1 MTNTLTIPV
10 QLIDL
15 ALKQSI
21 QPEFKVFLAAKMVS
35 PGYITDKS
43 TEFNNLCALVG
54 FQRRTVLKHLD
65 HLVKLKWV
73 GYDRKVKRYYIRSW
87 AYFRSKELFFE
98 RASVKFRES
107 DMTTF
112 REFVAGVI
120 IGYRIKKQEYAFK
133 KLANEE
139 DSYKLKLN
147 KKIRKPRRGK
157 ASKSVTNIGS
167 VTSQDNDAIPAISQ
181 NLPVYNGFSNAHI
194 AGLLNCKYTHACNM
208 KHQAERAGYLKTNP
222 KLRIVKALQSPD
234 YSIRLLYN
242 RIYGEDARKL
252 RFSTELIEGVKTTC
266 LVEQLHDEIIPLIPL
281 IRVKYLKMLHKKLL
295 NQRKSKHINTVC

>member
-1 MTNTLTIPV
+1 MPTQLTIPV
-10 QLIDL
+10 QLIEH
-15 ALKQSI
+15 AIKQAI
-21 QPEFKVFLAAKMVS
+21 QPEFKVFLGAKMVS
-35 PGYITDKS
+35 PGNITDKS
-43 TEFNNLCALVG
+43 IEFNNLCALVG

-65 HLVKLKWV
+65 HLVRLNWV

-98 RASVKFRES
+98 RASVPFKES

-120 IGYRIKKQEYAFK
+120 IGYSIKKQEYAFK
-133 KLANEE
+133 KLTNEE

-147 KKIRKPRRGK
+147 KKIRKPRRDK

-167 VTSQDNDAIPAISQ
+167 VTSQDNDAIPAISK
-181 NLPVYNGFSNAHI
+181 NLPAYNGFSNARI
-194 AGLLNCKYTHACNM
+194 AGLLNCKYTHACNI
-208 KHQAERAGYLKTNP
+208 KHQAEKAGYLKTNP
-222 KLRIVKALQSPD
+222 KLRIVRVLQFPD
-234 YSIRLLYN
+234 YSIRRLYN

-252 RFSTELIEGVKTTC
+252 RFSTEKINGVKTTC
-266 LVEQLHDEIIPLIPL
+266 LVEQLHDEIIPLIPF

-295 NQRKSKHINTVC
+295 NQHKTRHA